1 MGFFTPKGK
10 QMAVKI
16 GPVLNE
22 QQFSDAGVLLSG
34 GKIETYLAGSST
46 PAATY
51 TTSAGTIAQANPIVL
66 NTRGEVDNPIYLT
79 TGILYKLVLKNSV
92 GDVLRTFDN
101 IEGINDNSSSIDQ
114 WINSGVEPTF
124 ISASQFTLSGDQTS
138 AFHVNRRV
146 KLLVTAGTVYGY
158 ISASA
163 YGALTTV
170 TVNLDSGV
178 LDSGLSNI
186 QLGLITYNNSSLPKV
201 RTSQLEFD
209 TGALGNR
216 NILINSGF
224 RINQRSYVSGAVLA
238 AGAYAHDRWKAGA
251 SGGDYSFTQ
260 LNTNTQITIAAG
272 KSLIQVVED
281 KNVHETAYVLSWQGT
296 AQARVG
302 ISSITPSG
310 AYAASPILI
319 TGQVAGSGMSV
330 EFNTGTLGK
339 AQLEAGSIATP
350 FENRSYG
357 AELALTQRYFYAD
370 SKYVSVLLSGVA
382 VTGTTHPVPMRVTPT
397 ITGTE
402 AGFTQVSATN
412 LGLSYYQTTTNGMV
426 LNFSAEL

>member
-1 MGFFTPKGK
+1 MPRSSGTFSLPAGNPVVTGTLISTTWANNTLNDISNEITNSLPRDGTAPPLANIPFGNY
-10 QMAVKI
+10 KI
-16 GPVLNE
+16 TGL
-22 QQFSDAGVLLSG
+22 G
-34 GKIETYLAGSST
+34 
-46 PAATY
+46 AATLPTDAAQY
-51 TTSAGTIAQANPIVL
+51 GQIQSGAANYLTAVAGTDTITANLSSPTLTAYAAGNTFRFTSAGTNTGATTL
-66 NTRGEVDNPIYLT
+66 NINGLGGKTINKDGSALVAGDITSGRTYELIYDGSNFSLIGGGSIPNASIT
-79 TGILYKLVLKNSV
+79 NAKLA
-92 GDVLRTFDN
+92 FD
-101 IEGINDNSSSIDQ
+101 G
-114 WINSGVEPTF
+114 
-124 ISASQFTLSGDQTS
+124 
-138 AFHVNRRV
+138 
-146 KLLVTAGTVYGY
+146 
-158 ISASA
+158 
-163 YGALTTV
+163 
-170 TVNLDSGV
+170 
-178 LDSGLSNI
+178 
-186 QLGLITYNNSSLPKV
+186 
-201 RTSQLEFD
+201 
-209 TGALGNR
+209 GALGNR

-251 SGGDYSFTQ
+251 SGGNYSFTQ
-260 LNTNTQITIAAG
+260 LDTNTQITIAAG

-412 LGLSYYQTTTNGMV
+412 LGLSYYQTATSGMV